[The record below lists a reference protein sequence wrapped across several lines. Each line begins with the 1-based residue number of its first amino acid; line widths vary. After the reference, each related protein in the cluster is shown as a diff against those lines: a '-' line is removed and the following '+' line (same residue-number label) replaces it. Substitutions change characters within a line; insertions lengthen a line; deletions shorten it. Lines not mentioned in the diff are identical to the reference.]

1 MNYFKVDDRYE
12 DSGCTWQPAE
22 RCFPPQP
29 REGRRSEPA
38 SLFSG
43 SPRFP
48 TTFTISSCQ
57 LYIFISHLETL
68 EVEDICEDEGPLGEL
83 LVAGLDDVGED
94 HAVRAVHRAQ
104 LAGEAGAQLAE
115 AARDQN
121 PAGEVVLLPTNNT
134 AEDTAMTHSTGSDPL
149 SNSLPR
155 LKVCSYSLC
164 SFF

>member
-1 MNYFKVDDRYE
+1 MF
-12 DSGCTWQPAE
+12 SPTAE
-22 RCFPPQP
+22 RRAEKWTSQSILWF
-29 REGRRSEPA
+29 
-38 SLFSG
+38 
-43 SPRFP
+43 
-48 TTFTISSCQ
+48 TTISYNHSQ
-57 LYIFISHLETL
+57 YHHVNFSMGFISHLETL

-134 AEDTAMTHSTGSDPL
+134 AEDTAMT
-149 SNSLPR
+149 R
-155 LKVCSYSLC
+155 
-164 SFF
+164 

>member
-1 MNYFKVDDRYE
+1 M
-12 DSGCTWQPAE
+12 G
-22 RCFPPQP
+22 
-29 REGRRSEPA
+29 
-38 SLFSG
+38 
-43 SPRFP
+43 
-48 TTFTISSCQ
+48 
-57 LYIFISHLETL
+57 FISHLETL

-155 LKVCSYSLC
+155 LKVCSLC
-164 SFF
+164 SFFRESTDHNND